1 MINNR
6 YNLQKLMT
14 FYIKVMVITI
24 TLFAVIMSGFK
35 IRDIMRDMNQAI
47 DSGLNRTTLLVGL
60 QQAESNQLARNLIQ
74 NPAKVKNL
82 QKFFQMNS
90 SDYLEYSQTHSSE
103 NDFYYV
109 PNQMSD
115 FMYSNSANKITLNL
129 NQEKQAIISSPK
141 NPGGVRVDSKKL
153 HSKGLYYGIPLINDS
168 TFQSFGSVIVN
179 FHPSSIDNSLRYS
192 PNHEMLQMFV
202 LSDIG
207 RLRYSYNADLSA
219 YSKKIFT
226 QNTVQS
232 KSLMNNLHK
241 EYFMKVQEAGNGD
254 QVIAMVPKKIIY
266 NRMLLN
272 ILLFLFVAAFIDAFL
287 WWSLKYIFH
296 NYRNHLKSMTD
307 ALDSIS
313 QGNLNTRVPVPEQ
326 EGELNTLATGINDML
341 NAIDQY
347 VLQIY
352 KLQLEQKDAN
362 MKALQSQINPHFLY
376 NTLEYIRM
384 YAINEGQT
392 ELANVVF
399 NFASLLRNNISQE
412 STVTLDKEFDF
423 AEKYIYLY
431 QMRFPDQVGYQFNLD
446 DDLKTMKV
454 PKFIIQPLIENYF
467 KHGIDLER
475 FDNAVHI
482 RADKLADRVEI
493 SVTDNGTP
501 IAGDKMKELNDKLAS
516 QDAKPISGDRSIGL
530 MNVKARMTGTFGQN
544 FKMFITN
551 NEFNGVTVKMQIF
564 LGE

>member
-129 NQEKQAIISSPK
+129 NQENQAIISSPK